1 MGCCGHMLGNFS
13 SLSQFVYF
21 RVLVFCSRWSILSLL
36 STRWFIGW
44 DDFHYFGFVLS
55 VTLFWEAPCFFLGD
69 SCRFGS
75 LPGWGMFNAIFDISW
90 IEPTTLNSTLALT
103 KRFRGCCFPS
113 IFVEFLKIF
122 VTSCPCGDRR
132 EDTFLEVFPRLRGAG
147 RSCFLSFRSE
157 RTMSRWHSF
166 IW

>member
-1 MGCCGHMLGNFS
+1 
-13 SLSQFVYF
+13 
-21 RVLVFCSRWSILSLL
+21 
-36 STRWFIGW
+36 
-44 DDFHYFGFVLS
+44 
-55 VTLFWEAPCFFLGD
+55 
-69 SCRFGS
+69 
-75 LPGWGMFNAIFDISW
+75 MFNAIFDISW

-157 RTMSRWHSF
+157 RTMSR
-166 IW
+166 